1 MVLFAFREAEG
12 LAVAAGVYVSD
23 RQIASFDVRRVDL
36 VAYYRL
42 AKDCIDLLSIAEDD
56 PSSNARHAV
65 LFVLFDDLYI
75 QQVVRG
81 DKPWIRGP
89 SGPLLT

>member
-12 LAVAAGVYVSD
+12 LAVATSVYVSD

-36 VAYYRL
+36 VAYYRF
-42 AKDCIDLLSIAEDD
+42 AKDFIDLFVIAEDD
-56 PSSNARHAV
+56 PSGDACHAV
-65 LFVLFDDLYI
+65 LFVLLDDMDI

-89 SGPLLT
+89 SGPRLT